1 MRTPCSYKMV
11 ATALRCGY
19 KSGMPTKLRVKMP
32 IDMNKD
38 VTVRLRITPEEHTA
52 WLAAAE
58 LEQMTLSQWIR
69 RRCHGLAAAA
79 PTMPAAPKKTSR
91 R

>member
-1 MRTPCSYKMV
+1 MTRR
-11 ATALRCGY
+11 LRANI
-19 KSGMPTKLRVKMP
+19 P

-52 WLAAAE
+52 WLAAAD

-69 RRCHGLAAAA
+69 RRCHGLTATA
-79 PTMPAAPKKTSR
+79 PTMPHTPKKPGR
-91 R
+91 KQ